1 MTEAM
6 TPGGG
11 RAMGLL
17 VFAARLP
24 LALFWLV
31 ALVVAAVVTAVAAPL
46 CLAVGYLQ
54 RGFAWLTRS

>member
-1 MTEAM
+1 
-6 TPGGG
+6 
-11 RAMGLL
+11 MGLL